1 MLMKCKTCEEEFIP
15 PIKNIL
21 RVLKLLFAKKK
32 PEEENFEVAS
42 ESEQNGDEYSE
53 RDEQNDDEEK
63 QEI

>member
-1 MLMKCKTCEEEFIP
+1 MRRRIFLP
-15 PIKNIL
+15 PTKNNL
-21 RVLKLLFAKKK
+21 SVLKLLFAKNK
-32 PEEENFEVAS
+32 PEEENFEEAS